1 MILHKSK
8 PVLTC
13 NSLRGINS
21 NLNMNT
27 IIIDN
32 TVIMYCRVQ
41 NEDILILRI
50 KGCFNQI
57 IMLLICYD

>member
-13 NSLRGINS
+13 NSLTGINS

-32 TVIMYCRVQ
+32 TVIMFCRVQ

-57 IMLLICYD
+57 IILLICYD